1 MILKR
6 KLVLLCAA
14 LLVMSIGPT
23 VLAGELQ
30 VTKEEY
36 QSGKVKLEVPV
47 IKGSI
52 GGTAVDNEVNKAIVS
67 SMFARIGNY
76 LPEAEGKAA
85 LQDDDMAV
93 LKKTA
98 AKIDGILKNEATAG
112 KWSGYSVDVDSKVEL
127 HDERFISL
135 VQKSSIFTGGAH
147 PNKKAATFNF
157 DLKSGKLIALSELF
171 VDGSDYKSRLEQMVS
186 AWLELDKRLN
196 DSAEQAENSSQGPE
210 IKITDTQKYYISDDK
225 ELVLLF
231 DPYEA
236 GPYSEGFKE
245 CAIPLS
251 LLGDILGPIQITQ
264 IKS

>member
-1 MILKR
+1 MMLKL
-6 KLVLLCAA
+6 KITLLCIAIFIMA
-14 LLVMSIGPT
+14 LGST
-23 VLAGELQ
+23 VFAGELQ

-52 GGTAVDNEVNKAIVS
+52 GGMAVDNAVNKVIVDR
-67 SMFARIGNY
+67 MFARIENY
-76 LPEAEGKAA
+76 LSETEGKAV
-85 LQDDDMAV
+85 LQQDDMV
-93 LKKTA
+93 SLKKTV
-98 AKIDGILKNEATAG
+98 AKIDGVLKSEAATG
-112 KWSGYSVDVDSKVEL
+112 KWSGYSVDVASKVEL
-127 HDERFISL
+127 HDEKFISL
-135 VQKSSIFTGGAH
+135 VLKSSIFTGGAH

-157 DLKSGKLIALSELF
+157 DLTNGNQITLSELF
-171 VDGSDYKSRLEQMVS
+171 VEGSDYKSRLEQMVS

-196 DSAEQAENSSQGPE
+196 DSAVQAENSGWTPE
-210 IKITDTQKYYISDDK
+210 IKITDSQKYYVSDDK